1 MAKKNLNPP
10 KNFEDAV
17 AELEQILG
25 KIEGGEL
32 GLEDSLLQYE
42 RGSFLIQYC
51 RGVLNSAEK
60 QIEEIT
66 QSSDGGLEARPIAQ
80 SDTSSDPTP

>member
-1 MAKKNLNPP
+1 MSRKNLNPP

-60 QIEEIT
+60 QIET
-66 QSSDGGLEARPIAQ
+66 VSKGSDGSLETHPLV
-80 SDTSSDPTP
+80 SPPDPTPP